1 MYKFYYIHIVLSIF
15 EQSRGGGFMN
25 QKRKVILQPVKFRKC
40 DHVAVLSLFNPEVDE
55 IVREVE
61 GAEWSSGYRF
71 WHIPIQ
77 KDTVQSLK
85 KSLSEVCIVDASAF
99 KNFHYVEAPQK
110 KSSSN
115 RKHRNF
121 ILNADQKERLVRIE
135 KYLTDNGYS
144 DSSIKVYGSLIKV
157 YFSLVKDRDLF
168 SISSE
173 EVNTIIEEY
182 IKANSLSPN
191 YQNLLVNAI
200 QKFYAISKSK
210 G

>member
-1 MYKFYYIHIVLSIF
+1 MYKFYFFHADLSIF
-15 EQSRGGGFMN
+15 DQPRGGGFMN
-25 QKRKVILQPVKFRKC
+25 QKRKVILQPVKFRKS
-40 DHVAVLSLFNPEVDE
+40 DHVAVISMFNPEVDE
-55 IVREVE
+55 VVREIE

-71 WHIPIQ
+71 WHIPMQ
-77 KDTVQSLK
+77 KDTLQSLK
-85 KSLSEVCIVDASAF
+85 KLLSEVCIVDATAF
-99 KNFHYVEAPQK
+99 KNFHFVEAPQK
-110 KSSSN
+110 KNSSN

-121 ILNADQKERLVRIE
+121 ILNADQKERLVRID
-135 KYLTDNGYS
+135 KYLTDKGYS

-182 IKANSLSPN
+182 ITANSLSPN
-191 YQNLLVNAI
+191 YKNLLINAI
-200 QKFYAISKSK
+200 QKFYVISK